1 MTRST
6 WSWRDRVQIVNSLL
20 FCVAGGL
27 LVGRY
32 FTGDYPKIVLLL
44 GTAFL
49 GLGIYR
55 LFLARRELAK
65 RHGSY
70 SERTHA

>member
-1 MTRST
+1 VTRRN
-6 WSWRDRVQIVNSLL
+6 WSWRDRLQIINSLL

-27 LVGRY
+27 LAGR
-32 FTGDYPKIVLLL
+32 FFAGDYPKIVLLL
-44 GTAFL
+44 GVAFL

-55 LFLARRELAK
+55 LFLARREWGK
-65 RHGSY
+65 RHGNI